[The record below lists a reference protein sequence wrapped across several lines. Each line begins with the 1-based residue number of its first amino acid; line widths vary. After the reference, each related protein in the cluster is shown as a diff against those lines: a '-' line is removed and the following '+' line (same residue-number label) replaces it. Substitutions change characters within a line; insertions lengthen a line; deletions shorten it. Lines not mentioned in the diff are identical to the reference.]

1 MLGMDS
7 LFRCPPQGCGT
18 FNEDKVKLV
27 LGMDG
32 RPTGEAY
39 VEVSG
44 PSAKLRLALAKDRQI
59 MPNSSRY
66 VEIFTSTREEVERRA
81 LTGIMLI

>member
-1 MLGMDS
+1 MGPRS
-7 LFRCPPQGCGT
+7 AGAGAAQGCGA
-18 FNEDKVKLV
+18 FSEDKVKLV

-44 PSAKLRLALAKDRQI
+44 PGAKLRLALAEDRQI

-81 LTGIMLI
+81 MTGVMLI